1 MKAEYSRRTFALL
14 ASALAARAQ
23 PAAPTLAK
31 LASKAYR
38 FENLPSKLNETTHS
52 VSHAIFDGLTHS
64 DFRVEVHETEL
75 PPGASPHPPHH
86 HVHEE
91 MFLVRTGELDA
102 VVEGVTTHITPGSV
116 FFVASN
122 EEHGVTNPGPG
133 RAVYFV
139 VALGKES

>member
-1 MKAEYSRRTFALL
+1 ML

-23 PAAPTLAK
+23 QAAPPIQK
-31 LASKAYR
+31 LASKAYK
-38 FENLPSKLNETTHS
+38 FENLPSKLNETTKS

-75 PPGASPHPPHH
+75 PAGASPHPPHH

-91 MFLVRTGELDA
+91 MFLLRSGELSA
-102 VVEGVTTHITPGSV
+102 TVNGVTTRITPGSV
-116 FFVASN
+116 FYINSN
-122 EEHGVTNPGPG
+122 EEHGVLNPGPG

-139 VALGKES
+139 VALGKEA